1 MSPAPA
7 RFGPGPSPHPRPWTD
22 APEPIPLSPG
32 SAPFPRMRN
41 VRLGVNFLLTMLAEP
56 CPRETRLK
64 DAAAVTHFAKQQPD
78 ELPLVSAA
86 FLTRTAIAIGILVA
100 LTIVIS
106 IAGRWLGERI
116 ALAGHTDSIEAVSIG
131 IGEDRITLPANVI
144 RFERQRR
151 SGPAERVDL
160 YATWPE
166 MAGYG
171 AENRKRFSDIRL
183 SAGLLFMQISQ
194 STMSR
199 DMSGRLEPIY
209 SHLFDGE
216 GQAYNYGLT
225 LHRMRKETGYGDE
238 VFFTAPRPGKPD
250 YVVRCLLPRAAEDS
264 TTGDCQR
271 DIHIGRDL
279 SVLYR
284 FSSTHLSEWQHID
297 DEIARFLEARLD
309 PAG

>member
-1 MSPAPA
+1 
-7 RFGPGPSPHPRPWTD
+7 
-22 APEPIPLSPG
+22 
-32 SAPFPRMRN
+32 MRK
-41 VRLGVNFLLTMLAEP
+41 
-56 CPRETRLK
+56 TRLK
-64 DAAAVTHFAKQQPD
+64 DAAAVTHLAKQQQD
-78 ELPLVSAA
+78 ELPLVSTA
-86 FLTRTAIAIGILVA
+86 FLTRTAIAIGVLAA
-100 LTIVIS
+100 LTVGIS
-106 IAGRWLGERI
+106 IAGRWLGERMS
-116 ALAGHTDSIEAVSIG
+116 LAGHTDSTEAIAIG

-166 MAGYG
+166 MTGYSKDIR
-171 AENRKRFSDIRL
+171 NRFSDISL
-183 SAGLLFMQISQ
+183 SSGLLFMQLSQ

-209 SHLFDGE
+209 RHLFEGE
-216 GQAYNYGLT
+216 GQAYDYGLT
-225 LHRMRKETGYGDE
+225 LHKMRKETGYGDE

-250 YVVRCLLPRAAEDS
+250 YVVRCLLPRVAEES

-284 FSSTHLSEWQHID
+284 FSSAHLSEWQHID
-297 DEIARFLEARLD
+297 DEIARFLEKRLD
-309 PAG
+309 